1 MESLDLQQLAA
12 LAYQAVVQG
21 HWWMLAAVLVLA
33 LVWALRQYGR
43 RWAKLQPAL
52 DHPVVAWLL
61 PVVVASLAALVLAL
75 ASGEAVGAALLA
87 ALKVGAGAVFAFV
100 GAKKIDEARKLGQ
113 AAAAEVKTP
122 EDALKVLGG
131 PQP

>member
-12 LAYQAVVQG
+12 LAYQAITQG
-21 HWWMLAAVLVLA
+21 HWWMLAAVVVLA
-33 LVWALRQYGR
+33 VVWGLRQYVR
-43 RWAKLQPAL
+43 RWARLQPAL

-61 PVVVASLAALVLAL
+61 PVVVAALAALVVAL

-87 ALKVGAGAVFAFV
+87 AGKIAMGAVWAYVGARKVL
-100 GAKKIDEARKLGQ
+100 EARELGQ
-113 AAAAEVKTP
+113 AAAAEVTTP
-122 EDALKVLGG
+122 EDALRVLGG